1 MINASDGAN
10 RQGRR
15 SAVRGRLLMAIGL
28 VLCVG
33 CFVVIETTSTSQP
46 LLAESV
52 QLLAGLALLPIGIFV
67 FRRGVKNVRNLR
79 MDAAPTAQEEVARD
93 PRVPV
98 LYLRSFKH
106 DAIAGHVEYLDTLSD
121 EEQLT
126 AVLRRIGPVVAV
138 GNPSERQ
145 VTLGAS

>member
-52 QLLAGLALLPIGIFV
+52 QLLAGLTLLPIGIFV
-67 FRRGVKNVRNLR
+67 FRRGGRWGAVRR
-79 MDAAPTAQEEVARD
+79 
-93 PRVPV
+93 
-98 LYLRSFKH
+98 
-106 DAIAGHVEYLDTLSD
+106 
-121 EEQLT
+121 
-126 AVLRRIGPVVAV
+126 
-138 GNPSERQ
+138 
-145 VTLGAS
+145 